1 MATVD
6 IGDVSLYYECVGDG
20 PTILF
25 VHGIF
30 GDADA
35 WTDQAVRLSDRYTCM
50 RYDRRGY
57 TRSAHD
63 RKAGYP
69 ANADIG
75 FTDLQSPALETTPAD
90 LAGVAFPALVL
101 SGSESHPSFRS
112 VAHHLAAAPPDARF
126 VELDGSGHA
135 TYAERPDEFEHAVL
149 AFAAELDRTTTP
161 SA

>member
-112 VAHHLAAAPPDARF
+112 VAHHLAAALPAARGQDSGAIAGGAAAARRAAAAAAAGTSAA
-126 VELDGSGHA
+126 VE
-135 TYAERPDEFEHAVL
+135 
-149 AFAAELDRTTTP
+149 RTK
-161 SA
+161 